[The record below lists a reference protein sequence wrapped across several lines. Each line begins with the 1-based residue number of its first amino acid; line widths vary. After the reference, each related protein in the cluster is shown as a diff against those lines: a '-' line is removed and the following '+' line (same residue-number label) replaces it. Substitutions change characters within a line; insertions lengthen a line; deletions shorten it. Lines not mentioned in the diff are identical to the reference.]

1 MTTTGRT
8 ILGVFD
14 EPAMADQAIDALQTA
29 GFNSDQIHGAGHHA
43 SSGGFMAG
51 VKNFFTGDDTATET
65 SDSDFT
71 GMGLSSEEATYYDHE
86 SQAGHRVVAVQANGR
101 EQEAEEIL
109 RTNGAYTYGTRRG
122 ATQTTSA
129 PTSASTIQTSASG
142 KNMQTARTNDP
153 ATTTDERVLRL
164 REEQLNVSK
173 QRAQTGEVNL
183 RKEVVTEQKTVNVPV
198 THEEAFIE
206 RRNVTDTAASDTTPI
221 GEGESIRVPLS
232 EERVN
237 VSKDTVVT
245 GDVSI
250 GKRAVQETQQVTDTV
265 RREEARVEQQ
275 GDAPIHGT
283 QSDRFHPNSV
293 DKDTL

>member
-1 MTTTGRT
+1 MAMTRKT

-29 GFNSDQIHGAGHHA
+29 GFSSDQIHGAGHHA
-43 SSGGFMAG
+43 SGGFMSG
-51 VKNFFTGDDTATET
+51 IKNFFTGDDSTTET
-65 SDSDFT
+65 SANDFT
-71 GMGLSSEEATYYDHE
+71 GMGVSGEEATYYENE
-86 SQAGHRVVAVQANGR
+86 SHAGHRVVAVQAAGR
-101 EQEAEEIL
+101 EQEAAEIL
-109 RTNGAYTYGTRRG
+109 RTNGAYTYATRHST
-122 ATQTTSA
+122 TQTTSA
-129 PTSASTIQTSASG
+129 ATSASAIQTSVSG
-142 KNMQTARTNDP
+142 KNTRKARANETAD
-153 ATTTDERVLRL
+153 TTDERVIRL
-164 REEQLNVSK
+164 REEQLNVNK
-173 QRAQTGEVNL
+173 QRVQAGEVDL

-206 RRNVTDTAASDTTPI
+206 RRAVTDATASDTTPI

-232 EERVN
+232 EERIN
-237 VSKDTVVT
+237 VSKETVVT
-245 GDVSI
+245 GEVSI

-283 QSDRFHPNSV
+283 KSDRFHPNNV

>member
-1 MTTTGRT
+1 MATTGRT

-29 GFNSDQIHGAGHHA
+29 GFRSDQIHGAGHHT
-43 SSGGFMAG
+43 SGGFMSG
-51 VKNFFTGDDTATET
+51 IKNFFTGDDSTTET
-65 SDSDFT
+65 SASDFT
-71 GMGLSSEEATYYDHE
+71 GMGVSGEEATYYENE
-86 SQAGHRVVAVQANGR
+86 SHAGHRVVAVQAAGR
-101 EQEAEEIL
+101 EQEAAEIL
-109 RTNGAYTYGTRRG
+109 RTNGAYTYATRHG

-129 PTSASTIQTSASG
+129 ATSASAIQTSVSG
-142 KNMQTARTNDP
+142 KNTRKARANDTAD
-153 ATTTDERVLRL
+153 TTDERVIRL
-164 REEQLNVSK
+164 REEQLNVNK
-173 QRAQTGEVNL
+173 QRAQAGEVDL

-206 RRNVTDTAASDTTPI
+206 RRAVTGAAASDTTPI

-237 VSKDTVVT
+237 VSKETVVT
-245 GDVSI
+245 GEVSI

-283 QSDRFHPNSV
+283 RSDHFHPDSV